1 MYNISYISYITI
13 KTIIMDNLED
23 RVLKLENT
31 IAILKDTLKEIVSN
45 PTIKDILTNNSH
57 SDLTTTKN
65 TNKDKVPKDRILIQ
79 ALLERATQDF
89 HVKFLTNILNNKYD
103 TLTDKQY
110 SVLVN
115 IQNSI

>member
-23 RVLKLENT
+23 RVLKLERT
-31 IAILKDTLKEIVSN
+31 VDILKHTLKE
-45 PTIKDILTNNSH
+45 ILTNNSN